1 MTFIYTSTTSIWEA
15 IIKCSSQVFKYQNSA
30 GGAFSIIKYTEQ
42 RITCSHGYFALLLS
56 ITFSI
61 LYLFYFLEFLS
72 FFFLRIYTFF
82 YTENIL
88 IFFLNSLI
96 FFFFFF
102 LYILNNLDTLP
113 NSNIRECILP

>member
-15 IIKCSSQVFKYQNSA
+15 IIKCSSPVFKYQNSA
-30 GGAFSIIKYTEQ
+30 GGAFSIIKYMKQ
-42 RITCSHGYFALLLS
+42 RITCSHGYLALLLS

-72 FFFLRIYTFF
+72 FFLRIYTFF

-88 IFFLNSLI
+88 ISFLKFFNLFL
-96 FFFFFF
+96 FFF